1 MLSAS
6 TTASRPRSSPR
17 GRPGSR
23 ATPAPPDYHYLCE
36 LKIDGL
42 AVNLLYEKGRLVRA
56 LTRGDGRTGEDV
68 TNNVKTIEGIPHQL
82 AGSDHPARV
91 EIRGEV
97 YFPVEAFGDL
107 NAQPGRGG
115 QGRPTPTRATRPQGR
130 CGRRTLASPRAAAC
144 GCWCTASA
152 CARASS

>member
-1 MLSAS
+1 M
-6 TTASRPRSSPR
+6 
-17 GRPGSR
+17 
-23 ATPAPPDYHYLCE
+23 
-36 LKIDGL
+36 
-42 AVNLLYEKGRLVRA
+42 RA

-107 NAQPGRGG
+107 NASLVEAGKAPYANPRNTAAGSLRQKDP
-115 QGRPTPTRATRPQGR
+115 
-130 CGRRTLASPRAAAC
+130 ASPPVVGC
-144 GCWCTASA
+144 GCWCTASG